1 MSIKNY
7 IQELKTKPEAE
18 RKQFAYMATIAC
30 MVVVGSIWIYGLIGH
45 FGSKSTETQVKNE
58 TKPMSVLADSLK
70 GAYDNISASVGQA
83 KSISNIMKNSPE
95 VQAEIPDEKVID
107 LIPVEINSQ

>member
-30 MVVVGSIWIYGLIGH
+30 MVVVGGVWIYGLVGR
-45 FGSKSTETQVKNE
+45 FGSTENEVQVKNE

-70 GAYDNISASVGQA
+70 DAYKNISASVGQA
-83 KSISNIMKNSPE
+83 KSISNIMKSSPE
-95 VQAEIPDEKVID
+95 VQTEIPDEKVID